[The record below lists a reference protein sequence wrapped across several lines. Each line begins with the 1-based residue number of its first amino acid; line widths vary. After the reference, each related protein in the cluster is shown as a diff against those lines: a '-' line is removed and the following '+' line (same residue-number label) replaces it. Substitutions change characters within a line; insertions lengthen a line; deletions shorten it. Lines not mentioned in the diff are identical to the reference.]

1 MLRSFSQIT
10 RQHLSTSTSS
20 THFLSRTF
28 TSKFNNTRYLST
40 DTTDHSTDTKD
51 ESNTETTENNEEN
64 EETATEDIEEV
75 EEVEIDPE
83 PSYDDKNPV
92 VQGDT
97 LYVRQR
103 REFNDQLGQIRKDY
117 GNDPTNKTGNVE
129 RNRKLRDVKIR
140 QRTNKYRIKAIL
152 KPTAEELNA
161 GSEDKRYEQERAA
174 MMKRIEI
181 ERKSLKAKFGKIR
194 KNKIRQLRNDRKE
207 EETAIMTEMVLSG
220 EYLTQED
227 QIDTWIARKLSNT
240 SLQNM
245 PEFVKEDKWGSWAA
259 FEDEEGE
266 EFLGR
271 DGKEPQQYFFGE
283 AGPQN
288 RDTGAGR
295 SIGGRGRK

>member
-1 MLRSFSQIT
+1 M
-10 RQHLSTSTSS
+10 
-20 THFLSRTF
+20 
-28 TSKFNNTRYLST
+28 
-40 DTTDHSTDTKD
+40 
-51 ESNTETTENNEEN
+51 
-64 EETATEDIEEV
+64 
-75 EEVEIDPE
+75 
-83 PSYDDKNPV
+83 
-92 VQGDT
+92 
-97 LYVRQR
+97 
-103 REFNDQLGQIRKDY
+103 
-117 GNDPTNKTGNVE
+117 
-129 RNRKLRDVKIR
+129 
-140 QRTNKYRIKAIL
+140 
-152 KPTAEELNA
+152 
-161 GSEDKRYEQERAA
+161 
-174 MMKRIEI
+174 
-181 ERKSLKAKFGKIR
+181 KAKFGKIR

-283 AGPQN
+283 SGPQN